1 MEVFGF
7 HIVHIFFAIIGM
19 ILGSSF
25 PDIDL
30 KISLIS
36 HRSIFTHSP
45 LASGLM
51 YHFAIK
57 NNSMELLY
65 FTIGFSLA
73 VALHLIFDFFPKA
86 WIGSALIKP
95 SLNGIT
101 FSKYFL
107 LTSTAL
113 LYYMSFS
120 LMPTQKEFK
129 LFLFLSII
137 FYLIMCKKEENKIK
151 PLILLVSL
159 YVFIG
164 NLHYPEVF
172 LGFFDTIDI
181 IVISIYNYIF

>member
-51 YHFAIK
+51 YHFAKK
-57 NNSMELLY
+57 NNSVELLY

-95 SLNGIT
+95 SLNGVT

-120 LMPTQKEFK
+120 LMPTQSEFK

-137 FYLIMCKKEENKIK
+137 FYLIMCKKEENRFKS
-151 PLILLVSL
+151 LILIMSL

-172 LGFFDTIDI
+172 LGFFETMDI
-181 IVISIYNYIF
+181 IFLSIYNYIF